1 MPLLGEL
8 GRVER
13 SSRREL
19 RLWRGLVFG
28 SLGWEGVGVRV
39 GVREEKLPPGGGAG
53 EEEEEVV
60 VVVVVGRCL
69 DRPER
74 RRWCLPM
81 ARASLLKIWVT
92 SVLVGGLAWWAGSFS
107 SWAAMLAVGG
117 GVTL

>member
-19 RLWRGLVFG
+19 RLWRWLVFG
-28 SLGWEGVGVRV
+28 SLGWEGVGVRE
-39 GVREEKLPPGGGAG
+39 GVREEKLPGADEG
-53 EEEEEVV
+53 VEEEVV

-74 RRWCLPM
+74 RRWCFPM

-107 SWAAMLAVGG
+107 SWAAMLAVGDA
-117 GVTL
+117 VTL